1 MIDPSTDMTKVQF
14 GEPISFIGV
23 VYMSKSEGLL
33 TRVERT
39 QRQVLSPRDTPAWVT
54 THKA

>member
-39 QRQVLSPRDTPAWVT
+39 QRQLY
-54 THKA
+54 HQGILQHG